1 MCTTLSFSGSSA
13 FTRLTRKFDV
23 VVVDEAAQAVEPST
37 LVPLAHG
44 GAKQVYLVG
53 DPVQLPATV
62 MSQVGW
68 WGGRGWRDGGAC
80 ALEIVPLQQDMQMPC
95 CL

>member
-1 MCTTLSFSGSSA
+1 MCVVGCCLSSCPGAVAFSLCLGSFSGA
-13 FTRLTRKFDV
+13 PDARCCPTDVGFLHPGLTLLPPQSLL
-23 VVVDEAAQAVEPST
+23 QAVEPST

-62 MSQVGW
+62 MSQV
-68 WGGRGWRDGGAC
+68 R
-80 ALEIVPLQQDMQMPC
+80 L
-95 CL
+95 